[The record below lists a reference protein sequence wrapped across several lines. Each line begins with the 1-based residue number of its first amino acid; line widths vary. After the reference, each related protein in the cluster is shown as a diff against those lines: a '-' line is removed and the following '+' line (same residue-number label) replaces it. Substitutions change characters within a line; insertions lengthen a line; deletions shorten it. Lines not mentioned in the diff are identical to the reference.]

1 MIDSPELVE
10 VVIRQVDLG
19 AVVLGIE
26 KGRSLEFTV
35 APEEGWQVNSITLN
49 GEDITDRLAD
59 YQILTTGPLE
69 GDAEIRIAFEQ
80 KGADGIGSVGADCR
94 LRVHAVGNVLYIDN
108 AEPGDICVYSLDGKL
123 LRQLQASGPSVS
135 VSMPANNVYIIKN
148 GKKTIKIGL

>member
-1 MIDSPELVE
+1 M
-10 VVIRQVDLG
+10 
-19 AVVLGIE
+19 
-26 KGRSLEFTV
+26 
-35 APEEGWQVNSITLN
+35 NSITLN

-123 LRQLQASGPSVS
+123 LRQLQASGPSVR
-135 VSMPANNVYIIKN
+135 VSMPTNNVYIIKN